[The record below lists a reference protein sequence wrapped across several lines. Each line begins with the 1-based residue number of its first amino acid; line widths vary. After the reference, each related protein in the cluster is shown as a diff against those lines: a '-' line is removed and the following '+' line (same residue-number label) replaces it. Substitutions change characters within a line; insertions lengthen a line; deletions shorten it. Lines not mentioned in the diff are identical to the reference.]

1 MNYLTVIGLEIH
13 AELKTASKIFCS
25 CENSFGGE
33 KNTRVCPVC
42 MGYPGTLPRLNK
54 KVYKYAILSALA
66 LDCKVENYSA
76 FDRKNYF
83 YPDLPKAYQITQF
96 EYPIS
101 TGGVLNIQGKKIRI
115 NRIHIEEDAG
125 KLIHDEN
132 KNKTYIDF
140 NRCGVPLI
148 EIVTE
153 PDFKSAE
160 EVTEFVSEVAL
171 RLKFAGVCDAHFQ
184 EGSIRVDVN
193 LSLMREGS
201 DVLGTRTEIKNLNSL
216 KSIRRAI
223 ESEIKRQTEILES
236 GGKIER
242 ETLRFDEKLQKTVV
256 LRKKASS
263 DDYRYF
269 PEPDILPVLITDAE
283 IKEIKAELPMMPD
296 EKIKLYKD
304 SYGLTEYEAKLLVK
318 DFSLSAFYDEV
329 IAIFPRY
336 KLCANVILGDL
347 SRLFNKHSKGV
358 SEFLINSANFSELLK
373 MLDEKTITK
382 NSVFDI
388 LEVMA
393 LTGESPKNIAKE
405 KGYIIEDDIGKISD
419 ICDMIL
425 SENEENVRLYKG
437 GNTKLFGY
445 FMGEAVRKL
454 GKGVNPKTVREIL
467 LEKLE

>member
-13 AELKTASKIFCS
+13 AELKTDSKIFCN
-25 CENSFGGE
+25 CENSFGG
-33 KNTRVCPVC
+33 KRNTRVCPVC

-54 KVYKYAILSALA
+54 KVFKYAVESALA
-66 LDCKVENYSA
+66 LNCKVENYSA

-96 EYPIS
+96 EYPVS
-101 TGGVLNIQGKKIRI
+101 SGGYLEVLGKEIRI

-125 KLIHDEN
+125 KLIHDE
-132 KNKTYIDF
+132 KDHKTYIDY

-153 PDFKSAE
+153 PDFENAE

-171 RLKFAGVCDAHFQ
+171 RLKYAKVCDAKLQ

-193 LSLMREGS
+193 LSLKPQNS

-216 KSIRRAI
+216 KSIKRAI
-223 ESEIKRQTEILES
+223 ESEIKRQTEILAS

-256 LRKKASS
+256 LRKKDSS

-269 PEPDILPVLITDAE
+269 PEPDVLPVYISDAE
-283 IKEIKAELPMMPD
+283 IDEIRQKMPMSAG
-296 EKIKLYKD
+296 EKFKLYVID
-304 SYGLTEYEAKLLVK
+304 YSLSESDAKLLIP
-318 DFSLSAFYDEV
+318 DISLSSFFDEV
-329 IAIFPRY
+329 IKTFPNY
-336 KLCANVILGDL
+336 KLTANVILGDL
-347 SRLFNKHSKGV
+347 LRLLKRLSKRLEEISLS
-358 SEFLINSANFSELLK
+358 SEDFSELLK
-373 MLDEKTITK
+373 MLDTKTITK

-388 LEVMA
+388 LQIMA
-393 LTGESPKNIAKE
+393 LTGKSPKNIAKE
-405 KGYIIEDDIGKISD
+405 KGYIIDDDIGKISD
-419 ICDMIL
+419 VCDMIL
-425 SENEENVRLYKG
+425 SENKENVLSYKG

-454 GKGVNPKTVREIL
+454 GKGVNPQTVREIL
-467 LEKLE
+467 VRKLQ